1 LAPKALHTGA
11 TEGTALGVDDVGA
24 SGTEI
29 DAELT
34 VRVVIV
40 AEETVLDELLME
52 LLGAAMLDD
61 GISRDEDGAIDVDRD
76 SLVGIELDD
85 DAIVLAWLLTEA
97 EGD

>member
-1 LAPKALHTGA
+1 
-11 TEGTALGVDDVGA
+11 VDDVGA
-24 SGTEI
+24 SGTEM

-40 AEETVLDELLME
+40 AEETVLDELLIE

-76 SLVGIELDD
+76 SLAGIELDD
-85 DAIVLAWLLTEA
+85 DVIVLAWLLTEA
-97 EGD
+97 EGV